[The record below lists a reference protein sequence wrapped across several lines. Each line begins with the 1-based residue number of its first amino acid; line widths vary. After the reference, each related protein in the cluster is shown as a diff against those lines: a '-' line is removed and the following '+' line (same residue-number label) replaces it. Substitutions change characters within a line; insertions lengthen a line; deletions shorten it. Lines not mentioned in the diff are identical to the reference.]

1 MSENTD
7 KQLKDKIKA
16 LEGDMKT
23 AFKDNRFDAV
33 RSLAKELTAIDAGN
47 PVAVK
52 LMEKIAEAEAVAK
65 ARQNTAKIKEYED
78 MLAKQYKDANFENVK
93 KLVQELKALDATNK
107 NADNWLKKTES
118 AIAEQSRKQNE
129 TKISAYEN
137 EMKKAF
143 KEAKFDL
150 VKEIAPKLTALDP
163 QNKLAVKLVGDI
175 EKAKYE
181 ALKKANADKIN
192 ILQNK
197 AKQAFASGKFAELDQ
212 YSREVLTIDP
222 ENGYIKKLLAKAEDI
237 KKEAGLKV
245 AKEMAKAKQI
255 AEKPVKKEELKVQK
269 PVGAVPAKT
278 EEKSKTGLFA
288 KLFKKPEVT
297 EVKPALQI
305 VKPQVAS
312 APKSAPQPVLQVSK
326 PVAEGENKMGVFAKL
341 FKKQEEAE
349 IKPVS
354 QPVKPQIAT
363 IAKAVAQPVLQVSKP
378 AVEDKGNI
386 FTKMF
391 GDKDESSAGEKAG
404 KSIIDTIVAKTAAK
418 KAESRMAKVEKKV
431 EKKEEGA
438 AFVTFSKMF
447 LQFTVAFIV
456 ITAGFFYVQNI
467 DANNRVLGLMGM
479 ENYASRLHNAAQDLE
494 KKKTDE
500 AGINKEIDKFKKGY
514 DNQYEKT
521 INGIIQKRLNWP
533 DVLAKINEVANS
545 ISPENEILQYIKFN
559 SFSFD
564 AEKRSI
570 TVSGTLTDSLGKN
583 LTKLAMLE
591 EAFKYYPK
599 DKTNPDDTTKPY
611 FENLKEFTSFSKSF
625 NKTTGKYTSNFQ
637 LSFTLAEQP
646 QKTEKE
652 TAKETASETAKEVIE
667 AETK

>member
-16 LEGDMKT
+16 LEGDIKT
-23 AFKDNRFDAV
+23 AFKENRFDAV
-33 RSLAKELTAIDAGN
+33 RSLAKELTALDAGN

-52 LMEKIAEAEAVAK
+52 LMEKIAEAEAEAK
-65 ARQNTAKIKEYED
+65 VRQNAAKIKEYED
-78 MLAKQYKDANFENVK
+78 MLAKQYKDGNFENVK
-93 KLVQELKALDATNK
+93 KLVQELKNLDATNK
-107 NADNWLKKTES
+107 HADNWLKKTES
-118 AIAEQSRKQNE
+118 AISEQGRKQNE
-129 TKISAYEN
+129 VKISAYEN

-197 AKQAFASGKFAELDQ
+197 AKQAFAEGKFADLDQ
-212 YSREVLTIDP
+212 YSREVLSIDP
-222 ENGYIKKLLAKAEDI
+222 ENGYIKKLLAKAENI
-237 KKEAGLKV
+237 KREAAEKV
-245 AKEMAKAKQI
+245 AKEMAKTKQI
-255 AEKPVKKEELKVQK
+255 AEKPVKKEEVKIQK
-269 PVGAVPAKT
+269 PLETAPTKA
-278 EEKSKTGLFA
+278 EEKSKIGLFA
-288 KLFKKPEVT
+288 KLFKKPE
-297 EVKPALQI
+297 EAESKPALQI
-305 VKPQVAS
+305 AKPQT
-312 APKSAPQPVLQVSK
+312 APAPQPAV
-326 PVAEGENKMGVFAKL
+326 
-341 FKKQEEAE
+341 
-349 IKPVS
+349 
-354 QPVKPQIAT
+354 
-363 IAKAVAQPVLQVSKP
+363 KAVIQPALQIQKP
-378 AVEDKGNI
+378 SAEEKGNI

-391 GDKDESSAGEKAG
+391 GEKEGEATGEKAD

-418 KAESRMAKVEKKV
+418 KAESKLAKVEKKV
-431 EKKEEGA
+431 EQKEEGVTFA
-438 AFVTFSKMF
+438 TFSKMF

-467 DANNRVLGLMGM
+467 DINNRVLGLMGID
-479 ENYASRLHNAAQDLE
+479 NYAIRLHSAAQDLE
-494 KKKTDE
+494 EKKTDE
-500 AGINKEIDKFKKGY
+500 TKINKEIDNFKKGY
-514 DNQYEKT
+514 DNQYENT

-545 ISPENEILQYIKFN
+545 VSPENEILQYIKFN

-570 TVSGTLTDSLGKN
+570 TVSGSLTDSLGKN

-611 FENLKEFTSFSKSF
+611 FEGLKEFTSFSKSY

-646 QKTEKE
+646 QKTENE
-652 TAKETASETAKEVIE
+652 TAKEAADETTKEVTE
-667 AETK
+667 AIAK